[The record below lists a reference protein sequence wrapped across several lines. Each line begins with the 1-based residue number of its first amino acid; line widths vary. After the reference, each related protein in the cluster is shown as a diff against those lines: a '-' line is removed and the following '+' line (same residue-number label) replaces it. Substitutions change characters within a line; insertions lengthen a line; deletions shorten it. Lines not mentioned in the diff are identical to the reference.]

1 MVDAVSGSGGEKR
14 ARDGELSGTHVF
26 ILNPRSAAGATRRR
40 FERVR
45 ARFQSVLPDMEV
57 RLTERPLHATE
68 LAREA
73 VKAGA
78 AAVIAVGGDGT
89 NNEVING
96 FFDEDGERIPSRT
109 AFGVVTSGTGGDF
122 RRSFGWALDPEKDLA
137 RIERGER
144 RRIDLGRVRYTKRD
158 GSEGVRFFVNIGSF
172 GMSGEV
178 VDKVN
183 AGTKALGAKGSFMTA
198 TVRSILGYKPQ
209 NVRLSIDGGAE
220 EELSVTTVAVANGQ
234 YFGGGMWIAPEARCD
249 DGSFEL
255 VVIKGVSAGFW
266 LKHGLKVYNGSHK
279 ALPEVLCRGCRSVR
293 AVPVSDGEVLIELDG
308 EQSGRLPATFDLLPN
323 ALDLLV

>member
-1 MVDAVSGSGGEKR
+1 MVDAVSGTSGR
-14 ARDGELSGTHVF
+14 ARDGELAGAHVF
-26 ILNPRSAAGATRRR
+26 ILNPRSAGGVTRRR

-45 ARFQSVLPDMEV
+45 ARFQSVLPNMEV

-73 VKAGA
+73 VRAGA

-89 NNEVING
+89 NNECVNG
-96 FFDEDGERIPSRT
+96 FFDEDGERIPSET

-122 RRSFGWALDPEKDLA
+122 RRTFGWALDPEKDLA

-144 RRIDLGRVRYTKRD
+144 RRIDLGRVRFTQRD
-158 GSEGVRFFVNIGSF
+158 GSEGVRYFLNIGSF
-172 GMSGEV
+172 GMSGDV

-183 AGTKALGAKGSFMTA
+183 ASTKALGAKGSFMTA
-198 TVRSILGYKPQ
+198 TVRSLLGYKPQ
-209 NVRLSIDGGAE
+209 RVRLSVDGGDE
-220 EELSVTTVAVANGQ
+220 EEHSVTTVAVANGQ

-255 VVIKGVSAGFW
+255 VVIGGVSAGFW
-266 LKHGLKVYNGSHK
+266 LKHGLKVYSGTHK
-279 ALPEVLCRGCRSVR
+279 ELPEVVCRGCRSVR
-293 AVPVSDGEVLIELDG
+293 ALPASDREVLIELDG
-308 EQSGRLPATFDLLPN
+308 EQSGRLPATFELLPR